1 MVRGNQ
7 LSKQS
12 MLFLFIVAALLLSNC
27 VPRYAQVE
35 YCDPD
40 LQALLVDET
49 AMPSSWNQADGQPTK
64 NDEFSH
70 GAINHCMITFHTSNG
85 AAFEQIFQY
94 ETEQEAAADYMRMKE
109 LFFREDSKSFPA
121 PSYDL
126 TNADNFHLACAISTD
141 TPMCGILAQYGVYI
155 IDTNT
160 HMSPDF
166 MTNDDLVRVL
176 QAIDEKMAQRD
187 ATH

>member
-1 MVRGNQ
+1 MG
-7 LSKQS
+7 KQS
-12 MLFLFIVAALLLSNC
+12 ILFLFIMAALLLSNC
-27 VPRYAQVE
+27 TPRYAQVE

-40 LQALLVDET
+40 LQALLIDET

-70 GAINHCMITFHTSNG
+70 GAINHCAITFYASSDVAYGVAH
-85 AAFEQIFQY
+85 EQVFQY
-94 ETEQEAAADYMRMKE
+94 KTEQEAAADYMRMKE
-109 LFFREDSKSFPA
+109 LFFWEDAKPLPV

-126 TNADNFHLACAISTD
+126 AKADNFRLACAIPRD
-141 TPMCGILAQYGVYI
+141 NPMCTMLAQYGVHI
-155 IDTNT
+155 IEFTT
-160 HMSPDF
+160 HVSPDF